1 MTVDKLGVK
10 LYDRVYAVIAE
21 LISNS
26 YDADAEIVTV
36 RAPMGQFLASKVNG
50 EVISKAVSIEVEDTG
65 TGMSPDELQ
74 DFYLIVGSERRR
86 DPRRGDESKK
96 YGRKVMG
103 RKGVGKLAPFGVCR
117 LVEILS
123 AGGEKIT
130 LGGQEG
136 YRVAH
141 VILDKNCILDDSVE
155 AYEPE
160 VGGLDGTLS
169 QKTYTKIILTDFDYR
184 FVGKIDELAR

>member
-1 MTVDKLGVK
+1 MRINRMTVDKLGVK

-36 RAPMGQFLASKVNG
+36 RA
-50 EVISKAVSIEVEDTG
+50 SKAVSIEVEDTG

-136 YRVAH
+136 YRVVH